1 MATDHAGQRPGI
13 GRGTSRSPGLAD
25 PLPHDAFGRLRLA
38 DFMAAEHLE
47 QLRGWEYLERCW
59 IGEAWGF
66 TEWLRLESAPE
77 VTRSVAIDLVALP
90 ESTAQNM
97 IDALRLPLR
106 AGLNQQEI
114 TGILGEPTD
123 TEGFVRDRVTLV
135 FRIGAAEPYELG
147 CTVHE
152 EQGLIYLT
160 MHPAPLPD
168 QLTASSR

>member
-1 MATDHAGQRPGI
+1 MQP
-13 GRGTSRSPGLAD
+13 LAI
-25 PLPHDAFGRLRLA
+25 PHDAFGRLRLA
-38 DFMAAEHLE
+38 DFIAAEHLE

-59 IGEAWGF
+59 VGEASGF

-90 ESTAQNM
+90 EPTTQSM

-106 AGLNQQEI
+106 AGLDQQEI
-114 TGILGEPTD
+114 TGVFGEPTGS
-123 TEGFVRDRVTLV
+123 ERFVQDRVTLV
-135 FRIGAAEPYELG
+135 FRIGAAEPYELS

-160 MHPAPLPD
+160 MHSTPLPN
-168 QLTASSR
+168 

>member
-1 MATDHAGQRPGI
+1 MEPWGI
-13 GRGTSRSPGLAD
+13 S
-25 PLPHDAFGRLRLA
+25 HDAFGRLRLA
-38 DFMAAEHLE
+38 HFVAAEHLE

-59 IGEAWGF
+59 VGEASGF

-90 ESTAQNM
+90 EPTAQSM

-106 AGLNQQEI
+106 AGLDQQEI
-114 TGILGEPTD
+114 TGVFGEPTG
-123 TEGFVRDRVTLV
+123 TERFVPDRVTLV
-135 FRIGAAEPYELG
+135 FRIGAAEPYELT

-160 MHPAPLPD
+160 MHPTPLPD
-168 QLTASSR
+168 